1 MYRNLKRVGE
11 CVVCT
16 TYFMSVLAL
25 KPQYVFRGQWK
36 AGVTLQGLWEH
47 HSKPLFHAVIN
58 EMANSGGVA
67 KDKLFMRPI
76 IIYAVW
82 LHDKH

>member
-1 MYRNLKRVGE
+1 
-11 CVVCT
+11 
-16 TYFMSVLAL
+16 MSVLAL

-58 EMANSGGVA
+58 EMANSGGGWQRINYSCG
-67 KDKLFMRPI
+67 LLSFMLYGYMI
-76 IIYAVW
+76 NTNMMLNQNCLKI
-82 LHDKH
+82 